1 MLRNIIIINDFGFIN
16 GGAGKVAIT
25 SAKLLA
31 KQGYNVTF
39 LTAMPPIDKEMTEI
53 GIKVVCLNQKDIL
66 SNPNRFQAMY
76 QGIWNAKAA
85 IALEG
90 ILSQYRMEET
100 IVHFHCWMKALS
112 CSLWKVMAK
121 SKIKVAVTLHDYFL
135 FCPNGGLFN
144 YQKLII
150 CQKQPSSVSCL
161 LCNCD
166 SRNYLQKI
174 WRFIRQM
181 VQSFWL
187 LRNKNISFISISDLN
202 EKVSRTR
209 LNHISHKWY
218 RLQNPIEIN
227 NHSFVNI
234 TNNDIYLFVA
244 RLSAEKGVEL
254 FCQAITELN
263 LKGCVLGDGYLKDS
277 LQKKYPNIAFAGW
290 VSGDKKENLIRKGK
304 ALVFPSL
311 WYEGAPLTIIEMKSY
326 GLPCIV
332 PDKCAASEEIVDGK
346 TGFVFESGSITS
358 LKEALIRCENCEI
371 EVLQKNISDSFDPNM
386 YSEDTHL
393 KSLVSI
399 YTDILDSK

>member
-1 MLRNIIIINDFGFIN
+1 MLRNIILINDFGFIN

-31 KQGYNVTF
+31 QQGYNVTF
-39 LTAMPPIDKEMTEI
+39 LTAVPPVDKELIEK
-53 GIKVVCLNQKDIL
+53 GVHVVSLGQKDIL

-76 QGIWNAKAA
+76 QGIWNVKAA
-85 IALEG
+85 KALEG
-90 ILSQYRMEET
+90 ILSQYNADET
-100 IVHFHCWMKALS
+100 VVHFHCWMKALS

-121 SKIKVAVTLHDYFL
+121 SQIKVAITLHDYFL

-144 YQKLII
+144 YQKLKI
-150 CQKQPSSVSCL
+150 CHKKPSSMSCL

-166 SRNYLQKI
+166 SRSYIQKI

-181 VQSFWL
+181 VQAYWL
-187 LRNKNISFISISDLN
+187 VRNRNISFISISDLN
-202 EKVSRTR
+202 EKVSKPS
-209 LNHISHKWY
+209 LNHISRKWY

-227 NHSFVNI
+227 SHSFVNI
-234 TNNDIYLFVA
+234 ADNDIYLFVA

-277 LQKKYPNIAFAGW
+277 LQKKYPNIDFAGW
-290 VSGDKKENLIRKGK
+290 VTGENKETIIRRGR

-311 WYEGAPLTIIEMKSY
+311 WYEGAPLTIVEMESY

-346 TGFVFESGSITS
+346 TGFVFKSGSLPS
-358 LKEALIRCENCEI
+358 LKEALIKCENCKI
-371 EVLQKNISDSFDPNM
+371 EFLQKNILDSFNPNM

-399 YTDILDSK
+399 YTDILGSK

>member
-1 MLRNIIIINDFGFIN
+1 MLKNIIVVNDFGFIN

-39 LTAMPPIDKEMTEI
+39 LTAVPPIDKELLETGVQVI
-53 GIKVVCLNQKDIL
+53 CLEQKDIL
-66 SNPNRFQAMY
+66 SNPDRLRAMY

-85 IALEG
+85 KILEG
-90 ILSQYRMEET
+90 ILAQHDTKET

-112 CSLWKVMAK
+112 CSLWKVMANNQF
-121 SKIKVAVTLHDYFL
+121 KVAVTLHDYFL
-135 FCPNGGLFN
+135 FCPNGGLFD
-144 YQKLII
+144 YQELKI
-150 CQKQPSSVSCL
+150 CQKKPSSVSCL
-161 LCNCD
+161 FCNCD

-181 VQSFWL
+181 VQTYWL
-187 LRNKNISFISISDLN
+187 LKNRNISFISISELN
-202 EKVSRTR
+202 EKVSKPC
-209 LNHISHKWY
+209 LNHISRKWY

-234 TNNDIYLFVA
+234 LNNNIYLFVA

-254 FCQAITELN
+254 FCQAITELK
-263 LKGCVLGDGYLKDS
+263 LKGCVLGNGYLKDS
-277 LQKKYPNIAFAGW
+277 LQKKYPNIYFAGW
-290 VSGDKKENLIRKGK
+290 VIGEQKETIIRRGK

-311 WYEGAPLTIIEMKSY
+311 WYEGAPLTVVEMKSY

-332 PDKCAASEEIVDGK
+332 PDKCAASEEIIDGK
-346 TGFVFESGSITS
+346 TGFVFESGSLSS
-358 LKEALIRCENCEI
+358 LKKALVRCENCEI
-371 EVLQKNISDSFDPNM
+371 GYLQKNISESFDSNK

-393 KSLVSI
+393 QSLVNI
-399 YTDILDSK
+399 YTDILDNK